1 LKWCSHASKKAIF
14 SVVLVRVFTF
24 AFVTGPMF
32 IRVLMFMPPTNLAR
46 ALYSPAD
53 EHSPADE
60 RKLAAAVI
68 AAQLTADQRGIFKGE
83 RSR

>member
-1 LKWCSHASKKAIF
+1 
-14 SVVLVRVFTF
+14 
-24 AFVTGPMF
+24 MF

-46 ALYSPAD
+46 ALY
-53 EHSPADE
+53 SPADE